1 MILILDNLRPR
12 ERLLVRLASTVVV
25 LTLLFAAAEGCGS
38 DDDES
43 GQSRPNVA
51 ATTGIWADVTEQVA
65 GDDATVEQVIPDA
78 SSPHEFQLSA
88 EDRAKIEDSLLL
100 VYNGADLEAGIPI
113 DEIDVPKFAVAD
125 HAGELLPFEEAGEHA
140 EEEQAAEGEHA
151 ATEAHATEGEYPAEE
166 EHAGEEEHEHGGLD
180 PHVWMDPS
188 RVAAALPALADALAE
203 ADPDHADGYRSRA
216 ERYAAELRALDAE
229 VERAVAAIPPQNRK
243 LVTSHDAMGYFADRY
258 GLEVLA
264 TPFPA
269 SGPEAEP
276 SAETIKE
283 VEDAI
288 RSSGVPTVFA
298 QETDDPEVLERIA
311 DETGVGIE
319 ENLLVEAPGEA
330 GSYAE
335 MLREDAELLRNGL
348 AGAVPVPG

>member
-1 MILILDNLRPR
+1 M
-12 ERLLVRLASTVVV
+12 RLASTLVF
-25 LTLLFAAAEGCGS
+25 LTLLFVAAVGCGS
-38 DDDES
+38 DGEGSS
-43 GQSRPNVA
+43 GSRPTIA
-51 ATTGIWADVTEQVA
+51 ASTGIWADVTEQVA

-78 SSPHEFQLSA
+78 TSPHDFQLSA
-88 EDRAKIEDSLLL
+88 EDRATIEDSLLL
-100 VYNGADLEAGIPI
+100 VYNGADLEAGIPV
-113 DEIDVPKFAVAD
+113 DEIDVAKFAVVD
-125 HAGELLPFEEAGEHA
+125 HAGALLPFEEAGEHA
-140 EEEQAAEGEHA
+140 AEEHA
-151 ATEAHATEGEYPAEE
+151 ADE
-166 EHAGEEEHEHGGLD
+166 EHGSLD

-216 ERYAAELRALDAE
+216 ESYAAELRALDAE
-229 VERAVAAIPPQNRK
+229 IEQAVAQIPPQNRK

-276 SAETIKE
+276 SAQTIKE

-288 RSSGVPTVFA
+288 RSSGVPTIFA

-311 DETGVGIE
+311 GETGVEVEG
-319 ENLLVEAPGEA
+319 NLLVEAPGEA
-330 GSYAE
+330 GSYVE
-335 MLREDAELLRNGL
+335 MLRQDAELLRNGL
-348 AGAVPVPG
+348 S

>member
-1 MILILDNLRPR
+1 M
-12 ERLLVRLASTVVV
+12 RLASTLVF
-25 LTLLFAAAEGCGS
+25 LTLLFVAGVGCGS
-38 DDDES
+38 DDDGSS
-43 GQSRPNVA
+43 GSGPTIA
-51 ATTGIWADVTEQVA
+51 ASTGIWADVTEQMA

-78 SSPHEFQLSA
+78 TSPHDFQLSA
-88 EDRAKIEDSLLL
+88 EDRATIEDSLLL
-100 VYNGADLEAGIPI
+100 VYNGADLEAGIPV
-113 DEIDVPKFAVAD
+113 DEIDVAKFAVVD
-125 HAGELLPFEEAGEHA
+125 HAGALLPFEEAGEHA
-140 EEEQAAEGEHA
+140 AEEHA
-151 ATEAHATEGEYPAEE
+151 ADEE
-166 EHAGEEEHEHGGLD
+166 EHGSLD

-216 ERYAAELRALDAE
+216 ETYAAELRALDAE
-229 VERAVAAIPPQNRK
+229 IEQAVAQIPPQNRK

-276 SAETIKE
+276 SAQTIKE

-288 RSSGVPTVFA
+288 RSSGVPTIFA

-311 DETGVGIE
+311 GETGVE
-319 ENLLVEAPGEA
+319 VEDNLLVEAPGEA
-330 GSYAE
+330 GSYVE
-335 MLREDAELLRNGL
+335 MLRQDAELLRNGL
-348 AGAVPVPG
+348 S

>member
-1 MILILDNLRPR
+1 M
-12 ERLLVRLASTVVV
+12 RLASTLVFLTV
-25 LTLLFAAAEGCGS
+25 LFVAAVGCGS
-38 DDDES
+38 DGDGSS
-43 GQSRPNVA
+43 GSGPAIA
-51 ATTGIWADVTEQVA
+51 ASTGIWADVTEQVA

-78 SSPHEFQLSA
+78 ISPHDFQLSA
-88 EDRAKIEDSLLL
+88 EDRATIEDSLLL
-100 VYNGADLEAGIPI
+100 VYNGAELEAGIPV
-113 DEIDVPKFAVAD
+113 DEIDVSKFAVVD
-125 HAGELLPFEEAGEHA
+125 HVGELLPFDD
-140 EEEQAAEGEHA
+140 
-151 ATEAHATEGEYPAEE
+151 
-166 EHAGEEEHEHGGLD
+166 GLD

-203 ADPDHADGYRSRA
+203 ADPVHADGYRSRA
-216 ERYAAELRALDAE
+216 ESYAVELRAVDAE
-229 VERAVAAIPPQNRK
+229 IEQAVAQIPPRNRK

-276 SAETIKE
+276 SAQTIKE

-288 RSSGVPTVFA
+288 RSSRVPTIFA

-311 DETGVGIE
+311 GETGVEVE

-330 GSYAE
+330 GSYVE
-335 MLREDAELLRNGL
+335 MLRQDAERLRNGL
-348 AGAVPVPG
+348 S